1 MVQLTEPTTREDK
14 TMTTRRTFIAAAML
28 MLSSLALTAQTA
40 DITGTWTAKFETQVG
55 EQEYT
60 YEFVVKGTTLTGTAT
75 GNLLGK
81 SEIADGKVEGSTITF
96 IENGNYM
103 GMPLRIEYSGT
114 VASNGEIKFTR
125 KIGDFGA
132 EEFVAKRTK

>member
-1 MVQLTEPTTREDK
+1 
-14 TMTTRRTFIAAAML
+14 MTTRRTFIAAAML
-28 MLSSLALTAQTA
+28 MLSSLALAAQA
-40 DITGTWTAKFETQVG
+40 PNITGTWTAKFDTQVG

-81 SEIADGKVEGSTITF
+81 SEIADGKVEGGMITF

-114 VASNGEIKFTR
+114 VVSNGEIKFAR

-132 EEFVAKRTK
+132 EEFVAKRSK